1 MPSMMRKVGSLAASA
16 IIFPGIAHATGTYKL
31 QESWEGEK
39 ILNHFNFFDGADP
52 TNGFVTYVNQ
62 SYAETAGL
70 VKTTDSGSLYLGVD
84 YETVLTAD
92 GPGRESVRIESNEY
106 YDQGLYVVDIQHMP
120 GSICGT
126 WPAFWTVGPD
136 WPTDGEIDIIEGV
149 NKHEANEIVLHT
161 SGTCDVGGGFNM
173 TGTMTSSECGEASG
187 TIGCVVKGQQGS
199 SGDPFNENG
208 GGVYAM
214 EWQEEY
220 LKIWYFP
227 RSSIPESLAAGTPD
241 VTTFGTPM
249 AHLQGSCNF
258 KERFTHQKLI
268 LDTTFCGDWAGGV
281 FGDSG
286 CPVSD
291 ASNPIQ
297 SCVNYVAENP
307 AEYKNAYW
315 ELNSI
320 KIYQIGGTAEVA
332 GADSATTST
341 AAAAETTAAQ
351 STASSTQ
358 NNGGSIEEITTS
370 THSVTRT
377 ETVSTS
383 HSTETA
389 AATAAAT
396 TAASAPSDVDADA
409 ANAQTTK
416 TKSTSYV
423 TSTTTL
429 CPVESSTASA
439 VASESTKT
447 KTTSFVTLTT
457 TLCPVESLQT
467 ANAVPSAEASTEAAA
482 VPSQSSP
489 EAPASESD
497 NSSSA
502 NAVTAQ
508 STETAPAVE
517 TPSATSAPDSE
528 TETETLSI
536 PPDSIIYTAPN
547 DLETPTGTGTSSVPL
562 FTIIS
567 SSSAFVTVPTAEPS
581 SYEPTDVVPSGV
593 DADSTASPT
602 APSNPVFTGLGSKL
616 DVSVGVSAVAAAVAM
631 MLLV

>member
-1 MPSMMRKVGSLAASA
+1 MPSSIMRRVGSLAASA
-16 IIFPGIAHATGTYKL
+16 IIFPGIAHAAGSYKL

-39 ILNHFNFFDGADP
+39 ILNHFHFFDNADP

-62 SYAETAGL
+62 SYAESAGL

-84 YETVLTAD
+84 YETVLTVD

-149 NKHEANEIVLHT
+149 NKHDSNKIVLHT
-161 SGTCDVGGGFNM
+161 SDTCDVGGGYEM
-173 TGTMTSSECGEASG
+173 TGNMTSSECGEASG
-187 TIGCVVKGQQGS
+187 TIGCVVQGQQGS
-199 SGDPFNENG
+199 SGDPFNEQG

-214 EWQEEY
+214 EWQEEH

-227 RSSIPESLAAGTPD
+227 RSSIPASLTAGTPD
-241 VTTFGTPM
+241 VSSFGTPM

-291 ASNPIQ
+291 ASDPML
-297 SCVNYVAENP
+297 SCKNYVAENP
-307 AEYKNAYW
+307 AVYKNAYW

-320 KIYQIGGTAEVA
+320 KIYQIGGTAEVE
-332 GADSATTST
+332 GTQS
-341 AAAAETTAAQ
+341 AAAETTAAET
-351 STASSTQ
+351 TAAETTAAETTAAETTADATQ
-358 NNGGSIEEITTS
+358 TANGGSIEEITTS

-377 ETVSTS
+377 KTVSAT

-389 AATAAAT
+389 AATTAAASV
-396 TAASAPSDVDADA
+396 ASEVDA
-409 ANAQTTK
+409 ANTQSVSK

-429 CPVESSTASA
+429 CPVESSQAAAT
-439 VASESTKT
+439 ESVSKT
-447 KTTSFVTLTT
+447 KTTSYVTVTT

-482 VPSQSSP
+482 ATTLAAEPQPSNT
-489 EAPASESD
+489 EAPADSES
-497 NSSSA
+497 SA
-502 NAVTAQ
+502 DAVAAQ
-508 STETAPAVE
+508 TTETPAAVN
-517 TPSATSAPDSE
+517 TPNPATDSS
-528 TETETLSI
+528 TSSI
-536 PPDSIIYTAPN
+536 PPDSIIYTAPE
-547 DLETPTGTGTSSVPL
+547 ETGSSSVPL
-562 FTIIS
+562 FTIVS
-567 SSSAFVTVPTAEPS
+567 SSSQFVTVPTAAPS
-581 SYEPTDVVPSGV
+581 SFEPTDAVRGG
-593 DADSTASPT
+593 ADSYSTAASPT
-602 APSNPVFTGLGSKL
+602 TPSNPVFTGVGGK
-616 DVSVGVSAVAAAVAM
+616 VSISASVAFGAFA
-631 MLLV
+631 MLLLVN

>member
-1 MPSMMRKVGSLAASA
+1 MSSSLMRRVSSLAASA
-16 IIFPGIAHATGTYKL
+16 IIFPSIAHAAGSYKL

-39 ILNHFNFFDGADP
+39 ILNHFHFFDNADP

-62 SYAETAGL
+62 SYAESAGL

-84 YETVLTAD
+84 YETVLTVD

-161 SGTCDVGGGFNM
+161 SGTCDVGGDYNM

-199 SGDPFNENG
+199 SGDPFNEQG

-227 RSSIPESLAAGTPD
+227 RSSIPESLTAGTPD
-241 VTTFGTPM
+241 TSSFGTPM

-291 ASNPIQ
+291 ASDPMM
-297 SCVNYVAENP
+297 SCKNYVAENP
-307 AEYKNAYW
+307 AAYKNAYW

-320 KIYQIGGTAEVA
+320 KIYQIGETAEVE
-332 GADSATTST
+332 ST
-341 AAAAETTAAQ
+341 QSAAAETTAAGT
-351 STASSTQ
+351 TAAAAAAAAQTTY
-358 NNGGSIEEITTS
+358 GGSIEEITTS

-377 ETVSTS
+377 KTVSAS

-389 AATAAAT
+389 AATTA
-396 TAASAPSDVDADA
+396 AASAASDVDAT
-409 ANAQTTK
+409 NTQPVSK

-429 CPVESSTASA
+429 CPVESSQAAATQS
-439 VASESTKT
+439 VSKS
-447 KTTSFVTLTT
+447 KTTSYVTITT

-467 ANAVPSAEASTEAAA
+467 ANAVPSAEASAEATAATTPAAEPQPSNTETLAD
-482 VPSQSSP
+482 
-489 EAPASESD
+489 SES
-497 NSSSA
+497 SA
-502 NAVTAQ
+502 DAVTAQ
-508 STETAPAVE
+508 TTETPAAVNTPNPAPY
-517 TPSATSAPDSE
+517 SSAP
-528 TETETLSI
+528 SI
-536 PPDSIIYTAPN
+536 PPDSVIYTAPE
-547 DLETPTGTGTSSVPL
+547 ETSSTSVPL

-567 SSSAFVTVPTAEPS
+567 SSSQFVTVPTAAPS
-581 SYEPTDVVPSGV
+581 SFEPTDAVLSG
-593 DADSTASPT
+593 ADGYSTAASPT
-602 APSNPVFTGLGSKL
+602 TPSSPVFTGVGSKI
-616 DVSVGVSAVAAAVAM
+616 SISASAVLGAVAM
-631 MLLV
+631 LLLV